1 MAAPRKINNAGY
13 ERLLAIALAR
23 RKLHQ
28 LPTDAQ
34 LAAEYGC
41 SERGVRDAMARL
53 LLSVTTV
60 SGDIDFGSIASL
72 PLPSAG
78 SSPVPCP
85 GSQSPSKSKTS

>member
-1 MAAPRKINNAGY
+1 MAAPRKISNAGY

-28 LPTDAQ
+28 LPTNNE

-41 SERGVRDAMARL
+41 TERGIRDAMRRL

-60 SGDIDFGSIASL
+60 SGDIDLGSIHAQYS
-72 PLPSAG
+72 PTAG
-78 SSPVPCP
+78 SPVPCP
-85 GSQSPSKSKTS
+85 GSQSPSKNKTS

>member
-1 MAAPRKINNAGY
+1 MAAPRKIPDAGY
-13 ERLLAIALAR
+13 QRMLAIALLR

-28 LPTDAQ
+28 LPTDAE
-34 LAAEYGC
+34 LAREYGC
-41 SERGVRDAMARL
+41 TVRGVRHAMERL

-60 SGDIDFGSIASL
+60 SGEIDFGTIHGQSF
-72 PLPSAG
+72 PTAG